1 MSLCLREEVFAIES
15 LVLVVD
21 GLRGICASV
30 LNGLDRNSAV
40 ERSGSEK
47 VGVVRVPASLERPVC
62 DNGEFAVAVACLRV
76 PADRAVVLARG
87 KKKVWVLVAPRKR

>member
-1 MSLCLREEVFAIES
+1 MSLCLREKVFTIER

-21 GLRGICASV
+21 RLRGICAGV
-30 LNGLDRNSAV
+30 LNGLDRDSAV

-47 VGVVRVPASLERPVC
+47 IGVVRIPASLERPVG
-62 DNGEFAVAVACLRV
+62 DHGEFAVAVACLRV

-87 KKKVWVLVAPRKR
+87 KKEVWVLVTP

>member
-47 VGVVRVPASLERPVC
+47 VGIVRVPASLERPVG
-62 DNGEFAVAVACLRV
+62 DHGEFAVALACLRV

-87 KKKVWVLVAPRKR
+87 KKKVWVLVTP